1 MAAEVATAWKS
12 LAIRLALA
20 WAALFALTVSQ
31 WQAMA
36 FLWWNVATY
45 SFILL
50 LPPIIAWLTLMR
62 RHELARLAPTA
73 WWPGL
78 AWLALGLLVGTGGR
92 ASGIDLFAQAGTVMA
107 FQGAAITLLGLR
119 ASLLLAFPIAYSSFL
134 VPFGDEIVPQ
144 LQAITAHLATALT
157 EASGIESVSDG
168 IHIDTPAGLFVVAE
182 ACSGVRF
189 LIAMV
194 ALGVLVVFTCFESWS
209 RRAWFMLACFVVPII
224 ANGIRAWATI
234 YVAQYVGAERAG
246 SFDHIVYGWFFFG
259 IVIAIV
265 LGVSWRFF
273 ERDPEDA
280 GWTLEEV
287 ERLRIVSRFG
297 DKSVPANLAL
307 GAILL
312 VALLFAALARLV

>member
-12 LAIRLALA
+12 LAVRLALA
-20 WAALFALTVSQ
+20 WAALFALTFPQ

-50 LPPIIAWLTLMR
+50 LPPIIAWLVWMR
-62 RHELARLAPTA
+62 RHELAKLTPTA

-78 AWLALGLLVGTGGR
+78 AWLALGLLVWTGGR
-92 ASGIDLFAQAGTVMA
+92 AGGIDLFAQAGTVMA
-107 FQGAAITLLGLR
+107 FQGAAITLLGPR

-144 LQAITAHLATALT
+144 LQAVTAHMATALT
-157 EASGIESVSDG
+157 ELSGVETVSDG
-168 IHIDTPAGLFVVAE
+168 IHIDTPAGMFIVAE

-194 ALGVLVVFTCFESWS
+194 ALGALVIFTCFDSWR

-234 YVAQYVGAERAG
+234 FVAQYVGAERAG

-265 LGVSWRFF
+265 LGVAWRFF

-287 ERLRIVSRFG
+287 DRLGIASRLG
-297 DKSVPANLAL
+297 DQSVPANLAL
-307 GAILL
+307 GTILL

>member
-1 MAAEVATAWKS
+1 MAAEATTAWKS
-12 LAIRLALA
+12 FALRLALA
-20 WAALFALTVSQ
+20 WAALFALTHAQ

-36 FLWWNVATY
+36 YLWWNVATY

-50 LPPIIAWLTLMR
+50 LPPIIAWLIALR
-62 RHELARLAPTA
+62 RHELSAIVPTA
-73 WWPGL
+73 WWPGMG
-78 AWLALGLLVGTGGR
+78 WLTVGLMLWVGGM
-92 ASGIDLFAQAGTVMA
+92 ANGIDLFAQAGTVMA
-107 FQGAAITLLGLR
+107 FQGAVITLLGMRGTLI
-119 ASLLLAFPIAYSSFL
+119 LAFPIAYSSFL

-209 RRAWFMLACFVVPII
+209 RRAWFTLACFVVPII

-234 YVAQYVGAERAG
+234 FVAQYVGAERAG

-259 IVIAIV
+259 IVIVIV

-287 ERLRIVSRFG
+287 ERLGIVSRFG
-297 DKSVPANLAL
+297 DKSIPADLAL